1 MRQDVLTELYAS
13 KPDTKAQISSA
24 SGYAVFSN
32 ANINLIFASFGGG
45 RGVVHNNISGTDT
58 YMRIGE
64 VGVGLG
70 AGVKDFRAIFVFHD
84 NDALERCLDLGL
96 SIGGQAD
103 AAVKAG
109 ELGATLP
116 DNLAHRRLQE
126 QPNLCFVR
134 GL

>member
-1 MRQDVLTELYAS
+1 
-13 KPDTKAQISSA
+13 
-24 SGYAVFSN
+24 
-32 ANINLIFASFGGG
+32 
-45 RGVVHNNISGTDT
+45 
-58 YMRIGE
+58 MRIGE